1 MVDKFKPD
9 YVAPI
14 VGYLVSEGMW
24 FTSPPVS
31 FADHHLAN
39 QETNGKLFEVA
50 GGWAAEVRWQRSGG
64 HGFPHNKE
72 LTPEAV
78 ISKWDLITG
87 FCEQSNS
94 QVLAFV
100 DVLRSRWTCHIP
112 DLHSRIN
119 PASP

>member
-24 FTSPPVS
+24 FTFSSVS
-31 FADHHLAN
+31 DADHHLAN
-39 QETNGKLFEVA
+39 QEINGKLFEVC

-64 HGFPHNKE
+64 HGFPHNKK

-78 ISKWDLITG
+78 ISKWGLITG
-87 FCEQSNS
+87 FCERSDS
-94 QVLAFV
+94 QVLAFF
-100 DVLRSRWTCHIP
+100 DFLRSGWTCHVP
-112 DLHSRIN
+112 YLHSRVN
-119 PASP
+119 PTSL